1 MNDTAPEL
9 SKDEQSEKM
18 VFDSSHLESWKLRMK
33 QMENKSNNK
42 NMDMNSLI
50 ALETLE
56 LSNNDE
62 EEELKKRKSIG
73 NEKEDNEERD
83 GDNEEESTLKPIT
96 LDDLFH
102 SNQDSH
108 HSSPNGSSIS
118 TLKSNELFTP
128 NNHDDNIKLFDQL
141 VSTQFSHINLNDSY
155 INKESI
161 NGMSINDHFNKNP
174 SNIPSMISH
183 GQPIRPPL
191 GLMIPT
197 HEHSTIIPLRD
208 TQLGLPIIRD
218 DLHFMPSSSIP
229 IHPPILTPSMSTGTS
244 FVSYQHRRPII
255 EQQQQ
260 PPPFLSSPPPMN
272 NHLNFNNNPENINNS
287 NNSNNNNMML
297 PPMPMYHHL
306 PIPPPSFYH
315 HRHHP
320 MMMTPLPPPPL
331 QHSSGYIP
339 PGQLPPQLPY
349 HHPSLINNHYMKGDT

>member
-42 NMDMNSLI
+42 NMDMASLI

-56 LSNNDE
+56 LSNDNDDDE
-62 EEELKKRKSIG
+62 KIRKRKLVENEKDG
-73 NEKEDNEERD
+73 NEEQDNK
-83 GDNEEESTLKPIT
+83 NEEESTLKPIT

-102 SNQDSH
+102 SNQNSH

-141 VSTQFSHINLNDSY
+141 VSNQFNHMNLNDGY
-155 INKESI
+155 IHKESI

-174 SNIPSMISH
+174 STIPSMISH
-183 GQPIRPPL
+183 GQPIRAPP

-197 HEHSTIIPLRD
+197 HEHSTTIPLRD
-208 TQLGLPIIRD
+208 TQLGLPTIRD

-229 IHPPILTPSMSTGTS
+229 IRHPPVLTPSMSTGTS
-244 FVSYQHRRPII
+244 FASYQHRRPII

-272 NHLNFNNNPENINNS
+272 SHLNFNNNPENNN
-287 NNSNNNNMML
+287 NNNNNMIL
-297 PPMPMYHHL
+297 PPMPMYHHH
-306 PIPPPSFYH
+306 PIPPPPFYH
-315 HRHHP
+315 HPHHP
-320 MMMTPLPPPPL
+320 MMMAPLPPPPFH
-331 QHSSGYIP
+331 HSSGYIP
-339 PGQLPPQLPY
+339 PGQLPPQF
-349 HHPSLINNHYMKGDT
+349 HHHHSLINNHYMKGDT